1 MGVYRYELKFQID
14 SKTAHILK
22 QRLALIMEIDKN
34 SNNLD
39 NTYLIRSLYFDDE
52 NSTAYY
58 EKMDGV
64 EFRKK
69 YRIRIYNYDDSFIR
83 LECKYKHNN
92 MTMKKQVRIA
102 RKDCENI
109 INGNLL
115 NYKIP
120 ESGLLKEF
128 LVDYR
133 LNHLKPSVIVDYIR
147 TAYTYHVSDVRI
159 TFDEKIKSG
168 LYNYDLFDKD
178 YPLYS
183 IIDDDVLIMEVKFN
197 EVLPENIA
205 LILSSVPTLRQA
217 FSKFAFCRSIK

>member
-205 LILSSVPTLRQA
+205 LILSSVPTLR
-217 FSKFAFCRSIK
+217 